1 MNNSDR
7 SLGISNQKTGNF
19 KQKKSPNNEGL
30 ADFDSKKKKSF
41 WDRVKFYFIKNPK
54 YSKEINHIL
63 LYNTY
68 SFFLEL
74 LIGLFIVLYF
84 ESLKYPSNYNIF
96 FFMFIISLLNLALLK
111 VNHKISFILLF
122 LLVLLALMINS
133 ATIFF
138 IIVKDWTNVRQICS
152 DIVGKEIA
160 SGPFE
165 INNRRLRFDRRIRIL
180 LHYRNQPQFSA

>member
-7 SLGISNQKTGNF
+7 SPRTSSQKNANF
-19 KQKKSPNNEGL
+19 KPKKAANNDGV

-41 WDRVKFYFIKNPK
+41 WDRVKFYFVKNPK
-54 YSKEINHIL
+54 YSPAINHIL

-84 ESLKYPSNYNIF
+84 DSLKYPSDYNIF

-111 VNHKISFILLF
+111 VNHKISFIVLF
-122 LLVLLALMINS
+122 LLVLLALMVNS
-133 ATIFF
+133 ISIFF
-138 IIVKDWTNVRQICS
+138 IIVKDWNNVNQICS
-152 DIVGKEIA
+152 DVFG
-160 SGPFE
+160 SRVF
-165 INNRRLRFDRRIRIL
+165 
-180 LHYRNQPQFSA
+180 